1 MDYKNEVNK
10 IIKQLDDFSNTPIG
24 HYIFNFLIG
33 IAIILLVGTGLYLGA
48 AFVTWSFPSL
58 KWFLSGSNAL
68 YRIIILVYAFIVFM
82 TTFDDDDNDY
92 GPW

>member
-1 MDYKNEVNK
+1 MDYKNEIDK
-10 IIKQLDDFSNTPIG
+10 IINQLDAFSNTWIG

-68 YRIIILVYAFIVFM
+68 YRIIVLVYAFVVLM
-82 TTFDDDDNDY
+82 TTFDDDDSY
-92 GPW
+92 PM